1 MTELVQNGSLCPVQE
16 EVKSMD
22 LSRTQTARLQSTGK
36 TLYLITPHARNFP
49 IDDQA
54 DYIGIDSG
62 VYRIMEAGLPVLR
75 ALGDFDSLEEG
86 ETIPEESILYPVRK
100 DYSDSELAMK
110 LAMEFDSIHPY
121 ESIILWGGISGRLDH
136 TYANLRL
143 ISYRFNKIILEDE
156 MQKAWILNEGVHE
169 IPSNADH
176 ISFFSIGEST
186 ISLENFQYPLDHHF
200 LSESSVLTLSNHF
213 LNERAGI
220 VTIDSGRLLCIQ
232 SRFT

>member
-22 LSRTQTARLQSTGK
+22 LSRTRTARLQSTGK

-110 LAMEFDSIHPY
+110 LAMNLIQFIHMNPLFYGVVFLEDSI
-121 ESIILWGGISGRLDH
+121 
-136 TYANLRL
+136 
-143 ISYRFNKIILEDE
+143 
-156 MQKAWILNEGVHE
+156 
-169 IPSNADH
+169 IPMP
-176 ISFFSIGEST
+176 IFG
-186 ISLENFQYPLDHHF
+186 
-200 LSESSVLTLSNHF
+200 
-213 LNERAGI
+213 
-220 VTIDSGRLLCIQ
+220 
-232 SRFT
+232 